1 MMPYVYQFELEGTS
15 TAVFAVGRGDN
26 SRIQRQNATDKVWK
40 NLDKK
45 KNKSQGIKTVTKLGK
60 VIV

>member
-1 MMPYVYQFELEGTS
+1 MIPCVYQFELEGTS
-15 TAVFAVGRGDN
+15 TPLFAVGRGNN
-26 SRIQRQNATDKVWK
+26 SRVQRQNATDKVWK
-40 NLDKK
+40 DLDKK